1 MTVIDKISFRFRM
14 ADEMFARNLYAD
26 WDGFCRHCV
35 TDILEEFFAA
45 YDDMETCLEIPT
57 LELDLGSIPQ
67 ERFLEVFP
75 VRFREELEKK
85 FLSYKEIL
93 RTDIPESVSA
103 GNARTRRFENLLHYL
118 EHGFCLPEWERPDFD
133 LYEEL
138 RKYMDMGY
146 GNRLFPLMEH
156 PHVLARLFT
165 RLDSAQL
172 EKLFF
177 SAADGAGTDS
187 FLSMLF
193 SHEFSLGR
201 YERQR
206 LLSMILETVPQSVVR
221 FIHVSHDSGRL
232 DFMA

>member
-1 MTVIDKISFRFRM
+1 M
-14 ADEMFARNLYAD
+14 
-26 WDGFCRHCV
+26 
-35 TDILEEFFAA
+35 
-45 YDDMETCLEIPT
+45 
-57 LELDLGSIPQ
+57 
-67 ERFLEVFP
+67 
-75 VRFREELEKK
+75 
-85 FLSYKEIL
+85 SYKEIL

-172 EKLFF
+172 EKLFSVRLTGQEPIHSF
-177 SAADGAGTDS
+177 PCCSPTNSPLAD
-187 FLSMLF
+187 MN
-193 SHEFSLGR
+193 
-201 YERQR
+201 
-206 LLSMILETVPQSVVR
+206 VR
-221 FIHVSHDSGRL
+221 
-232 DFMA
+232 DFCP

>member
-165 RLDSAQL
+165 RLDSA
-172 EKLFF
+172 
-177 SAADGAGTDS
+177 
-187 FLSMLF
+187 
-193 SHEFSLGR
+193 
-201 YERQR
+201 
-206 LLSMILETVPQSVVR
+206 
-221 FIHVSHDSGRL
+221 
-232 DFMA
+232 